1 MKEVTSSDKP
11 KVEHEL
17 KYVFNNTFAPILVN
31 WLKLRC
37 QPDSKFPFG
46 VISSIYYDTKDWK
59 FLGEKINSDYLK
71 TKFRVRWYES
81 LDGRE
86 QGENSFVEIKS
97 KIGATRKK
105 IRFKSEFTGKQLSE
119 IDLADPR
126 LLVLQH
132 RAKEQGIKL
141 PPSLYPAFQ
150 ISYKRFR
157 FVEPKTRC
165 RICIDY
171 DIFAPR
177 ANLQMLPCVKP
188 LFLSSGVVEVKG
200 SLTELPD
207 TLRQLTALGCKKE
220 AFSKYSWCF
229 SKLSRIN
236 F

>member
-1 MKEVTSSDKP
+1 MKEESSAKP
-11 KVEHEL
+11 RAEHEL
-17 KYVFNNTFAPILVN
+17 KYVFNNISAPVLVN

-37 QPDSKFPFG
+37 QPDTNFPFG

-81 LDGRE
+81 LSGHE

-97 KIGATRKK
+97 KIGATREKV
-105 IRFKSEFTGKQLSE
+105 RFKSEFTGEQLVKM
-119 IDLADPR
+119 DLADPR
-126 LLVLQH
+126 LLKVPRIAQENGV
-132 RAKEQGIKL
+132 RIPQ
-141 PPSLYPAFQ
+141 SLYPAFQ

-157 FVEPKTRC
+157 FVEPKTQC

-177 ANLQMLPCVKP
+177 ANLQMLPCIKP
-188 LFLSSGVVEVKG
+188 LFLRNGVVEVKG
-200 SLTELPD
+200 RLTKLPD
-207 TLRQLTALGCKKE
+207 TLRQLTALGCKKQS
-220 AFSKYSWCF
+220 FSKYSWCF
-229 SKLSRIN
+229 SKLSGIN